1 MKSVRIFCENTQT
14 HYTCQP
20 GTTLYEL
27 ASRMHL
33 RMTSDILAAWVNN
46 QLKDLSYEI
55 YVEQTVRFIDIAHP
69 DGIRTY
75 QRSLSFLC
83 QKAVRDVLP
92 DYRLAIKHPISRGLY
107 GEITCNGQPADKPL
121 LKKVNARMREL
132 VQMNIPFVRVR
143 KETDEAI
150 RLFDRNGQHEKALL
164 QKTRGRFYTTI
175 YYLDDYPDCF
185 YGPLVYST
193 GYLTVFELCRYHDGI
208 LLRMP
213 KADKPRRLESKPKQA
228 KLFRIFQQHKDWN
241 RILGATNIGS
251 LNELIQGN
259 QIRPLILVAEAL
271 QEREYVSLAKH
282 IQQRHDRIKLALLA
296 GPSSS
301 GKTTTA
307 KRLGIQIKLA
317 GLNPVAIE
325 LDNYFVDREKTPR
338 DANGRY
344 DFDSIDALD
353 LDLLNTHLRALLRG
367 QTITPPYFNFI
378 SGRRRPSGHELRIR
392 PHDLLILEGIH
403 ALNPKL
409 TEGVDRANKFQI
421 YASALTS
428 IAMDE
433 NNRISTTDNRL
444 IRRIVRDARTRGY
457 SAAQT
462 IAQWS
467 SVRRGEDRYIFP
479 FQEQAD
485 IMFNSALLYELA
497 VLRRYAAPLLHR
509 ILPVDPSYAE
519 ALRLLKF
526 LSYFEMIAPD
536 DESTIPS
543 TSVLRE
549 FIGGSCF
556 DY

>member
-1 MKSVRIFCENTQT
+1 MVRIFCENTQS
-14 HYTCQP
+14 YCTCPP

-27 ASRMHL
+27 IGRLDL
-33 RMTSDILAAWVNN
+33 RGVSDMLAAWVNN
-46 QLKDLSYEI
+46 QLKDLSYQVYGEL
-55 YVEQTVRFIDIAHP
+55 TVRFIDIAHP

-83 QKAVRDVLP
+83 QKAVCDVLP
-92 DYRLAIKHPISRGLY
+92 DYRLSIEHSISRGLY
-107 GEITCNGQPADKPL
+107 GEITRHGQPAGDTL
-121 LKKVNARMREL
+121 LKKVNSRMREL
-132 VQMNIPFVRVR
+132 AEMDIPFVRAR
-143 KETDEAI
+143 KETDEVI

-164 QKTRGRFYTTI
+164 QKTRGRFYTTV
-175 YYLDDYPDCF
+175 YYLDGYPDCF

-193 GYLTVFELCRYHDGI
+193 GSLKVFELCRYRDGI

-213 KADKPRRLESKPKQA
+213 RADAPRRLEEKPRQA

-251 LNELIQGN
+251 LNELVQGN
-259 QIRPLILVAEAL
+259 QIRQLILVAEAL

-282 IQQRHDRIKLALLA
+282 IQRRHDQLKLVLLA

-307 KRLGIQIKLA
+307 KRLGIQAKLA

-325 LDNYFVDREKTPR
+325 LDNYFVDRDKTPR
-338 DANGRY
+338 DADGKY

-367 QTITPPYFNFI
+367 KSITTPRFDFI
-378 SGRRRPSGHELRIR
+378 SGKRHLSGDTLRIR
-392 PHDLLILEGIH
+392 PNDLLMLEGIH
-403 ALNPKL
+403 ALNPLL
-409 TEGVDRANKFQI
+409 TEGVEQPNKFRI

-444 IRRIVRDARTRGY
+444 LRRIVRDARTRGY
-457 SAAQT
+457 TAAQT

-497 VLRRYAAPLLHR
+497 VLRRYAEPLLHR
-509 ILPVDPSYAE
+509 ILPIDPSYAE

-526 LSYFEMIAPD
+526 LSYFEMVAPD

-556 DY
+556 D

>member
-1 MKSVRIFCENTQT
+1 MKTIRVFCENSQQ
-14 HYTCQP
+14 YCACRP

-27 ASRMHL
+27 SGRPEAGLS
-33 RMTSDILAAWVNN
+33 SAILVAQVNN
-46 QLKDLSYEI
+46 QLKDLSYALYEPAS
-55 YVEQTVRFIDIAHP
+55 VRFIDISHP
-69 DGIRTY
+69 DGLRTY

-83 QKAVRDVLP
+83 QKSVRDVLP
-92 DYRLAIKHPISRGLY
+92 GARLSIEHSISRGLY
-107 GEITCNGQPADKPL
+107 GEITIDGRPVDQTMLNRVK
-121 LKKVNARMREL
+121 ARMREL
-132 VQMNIPFVRVR
+132 VQLDIPFVRVR
-143 KETDEAI
+143 KETDAAI
-150 RLFDRNGQHEKALL
+150 RLFGRNGQPEKALL
-164 QKTRGRFYTTI
+164 QKTRGRFYTTV

-193 GYLTVFELCRYHDGI
+193 GALRLFELCRYREGV

-213 KADKPRRLESKPKQA
+213 KADDPQRLEEKPKQA

-241 RILGATNIGS
+241 KILGATNIGS

-259 QIRPLILVAEAL
+259 RIRPLILVAEAL
-271 QEREYVSLAKH
+271 QEREYASLAKH
-282 IQQRHDRIKLALLA
+282 IQQRHGQLKLVLLA

-307 KRLGIQIKLA
+307 KRLGIQAKLA
-317 GLNPVAIE
+317 GLNPVAVE
-325 LDNYFVDREKTPR
+325 LDNYFVDRDKTPR
-338 DANGRY
+338 DASGNY
-344 DFDSIDALD
+344 DFDSIEALD
-353 LDLLNTHLRALLRG
+353 LDLLNTHLRDLLRG
-367 QTITPPYFNFI
+367 RTIILPRFDFI
-378 SGRRRPSGHELRIR
+378 TGKRVSSGRELRIR
-392 PHDLLILEGIH
+392 PHDLLLLEGIH

-409 TEGVDRANKFQI
+409 TEGVERPNKFQL

-428 IAMDE
+428 VSMDE

-444 IRRIVRDARTRGY
+444 IRRIVRDARTRNY
-457 SAAQT
+457 TAAQT

-485 IMFNSALLYELA
+485 HMFNSALLYELA
-497 VLRRYAAPLLHR
+497 VLRRYAVPLLLR

-526 LSYFEMIAPD
+526 LRYFEVVAPD
-536 DESTIPS
+536 DELTIPS

-556 DY
+556 EY